1 VILSETNDAVSLS
14 RSVRNRA
21 DLHFTVL
28 DFSDG
33 VDFACHPVLFIERN
47 RTPRAKVAIG
57 RFTTIL
63 PVDWFILIGDR
74 EHGTADLVTVREAIE
89 RRIDAIVLNPWRDRL
104 ASFAPITMHGSAR
117 EFISPKMPKRNLLV
131 LPLSRSP
138 HPPCVF
144 VARDATYFNEPI
156 EVADLIS

>member
-1 VILSETNDAVSLS
+1 MILSETNEAVSLS

-47 RTPRAKVAIG
+47 RTPRAKVSIG

-63 PVDWFILIGDR
+63 PLDWFILIGDR
-74 EHGTADLVTVREAIE
+74 EHGTADLVTVRDAIE
-89 RRIDAIVLNPWRDRL
+89 QRIDVVVLNPWADRL
-104 ASFAPITMHGSAR
+104 ASFAPITMLSTAR
-117 EFISPKMPKRNLLV
+117 EFISPKMTKRHLLV
-131 LPLSRSP
+131 IPLDRSK
-138 HPPCVF
+138 HPQCVF
-144 VARDATYFNEPI
+144 VARDAAYFNDGI